1 MSRRPLEAAALEYI
15 SLFNRKLGEYGSAAA
30 YAAVFLITIYDVG
43 MRYFFSSPTV
53 WGLELVIAIAAI
65 HYVLAGA
72 HALGEDKHV
81 RIDVIYN
88 LFPLRVRM
96 VLDVVSYVLAICFL
110 AIIVYYGSK
119 QALPSIR
126 SGETSGG
133 GWNSHAPM
141 LMKTAIPV
149 GAMLMVLEAVNRLKL
164 AMGRLS
170 REW

>member
-1 MSRRPLEAAALEYI
+1 MNYI

-30 YAAVFLITIYDVG
+30 YVAVFLITVYDVG
-43 MRYFFSSPTV
+43 MRYFFHSPTV
-53 WGLELVIAIAAI
+53 WGLELVIAIAAV

-72 HALGEDKHV
+72 YALGEDKHV

-88 LFPLRVRM
+88 QFPARVRM
-96 VLDVVSYVLAICFL
+96 ILDIVSFILTICFL
-110 AIIVYYGSK
+110 AVIIYYGSK
-119 QALPSIR
+119 QAIPSIR

-141 LMKTAIPV
+141 VMKTAIPV
-149 GAMLMVLEAVNRLKL
+149 GATLMLLEAVNRLKI
-164 AMGRLS
+164 AVGRIS